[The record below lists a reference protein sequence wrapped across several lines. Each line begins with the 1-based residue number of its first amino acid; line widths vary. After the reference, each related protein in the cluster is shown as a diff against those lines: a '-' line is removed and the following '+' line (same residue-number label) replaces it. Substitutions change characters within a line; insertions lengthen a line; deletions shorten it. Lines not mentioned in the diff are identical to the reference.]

1 MSKSIKIWLII
12 ALILTLLGA
21 SVFAIA
27 MANYDWD
34 FAKLNTDKY
43 VTNTYN
49 PDSEFDR
56 ISINV
61 NTTDIKFALSED
73 GKCSIVCRE
82 SDKVK
87 HSAFAQNGILIIEIE
102 DTRRWY
108 DHIGI
113 FYENPNMTVYLPKT
127 EYASLSVETN
137 TGDVFIPKDFSFK
150 TIDIDGDT
158 SDIKCLAFASNLE
171 IETSTGDVNLDTVT
185 ADRISLSS
193 DTGDIK
199 LKSVVAN
206 NNIEIETDTGDVK
219 FEGSDAKSISVETDT
234 GDVTGTL
241 LTPKVFFTESD
252 TGRISVPKATTGGK
266 CEITT
271 ETGDI
276 KIDITS

>member
-49 PDSEFDR
+49 PGSEFDR

-61 NTTDIKFALSED
+61 NTTDIKFAPSED
-73 GKCSIVCRE
+73 GECSIVGLE
-82 SDKVK
+82 SDEIK
-87 HSAFAQNGILIIEIE
+87 HSILVENGALIIEVSHA
-102 DTRRWY
+102 RKWY
-108 DHIGI
+108 EHIGI
-113 FYENPNMTVYLPKT
+113 FYENPKMTIYLPKT
-127 EYASLSVETN
+127 EYEALTIETD
-137 TGDVFIPKDFSFK
+137 TGDVSVPKDFSFK
-150 TIDIDGDT
+150 AIDIDGDT
-158 SDIKCLAFASNLE
+158 SDIKCLATASNLE

-219 FEGSDAKSISVETDT
+219 FEGSDAKNISVQTDT

>member
-1 MSKSIKIWLII
+1 MRKSIKIWLII

-21 SVFAIA
+21 SVCAIA
-27 MANYDWD
+27 MASYDWD

-61 NTTDIKFALSED
+61 NTTDVKFAPSED
-73 GKCSIVCRE
+73 GECSIVGLE
-82 SDKVK
+82 SDEIK
-87 HSAFAQNGILIIEIE
+87 HSILVENGALIIEVSHA
-102 DTRRWY
+102 RKWY
-108 DHIGI
+108 EHIGI
-113 FYENPNMTVYLPKT
+113 FYENPKMTIYLPKT
-127 EYASLSVETN
+127 EYEALTIETE
-137 TGDVFIPKDFSFK
+137 TGDVSVPKDFNFK

-158 SDIKCLAFASNLE
+158 SDIKCLASASNLE

-185 ADRISLSS
+185 ADRISLST

-199 LKSVVAN
+199 LKSVVADN
-206 NNIEIETDTGDVK
+206 SIEIETDTGDVK
-219 FEGSDAKSISVETDT
+219 FEGSDAKNISVETDT

>member
-49 PDSEFDR
+49 PGSEFDR

-61 NTTDIKFALSED
+61 NTTDIKFAPSED
-73 GKCSIVCRE
+73 GECSIVGLE
-82 SDKVK
+82 SDEIK
-87 HSAFAQNGILIIEIE
+87 HSILVENGALIIEVSHA
-102 DTRRWY
+102 RKWY
-108 DHIGI
+108 EHIGI
-113 FYENPNMTVYLPKT
+113 FYENPKMTIYLPKT
-127 EYASLSVETN
+127 EYEALTIKTD
-137 TGDVFIPKDFSFK
+137 TGDVSVPKDFSFK
-150 TIDIDGDT
+150 TIEIDGDT
-158 SDIKCLAFASNLE
+158 SDIKCLATASNLE

-193 DTGDIK
+193 DTGNIK
-199 LKSVVAN
+199 LKSVVADN
-206 NNIEIETDTGDVK
+206 SIEIETDTGDVK
-219 FEGSDAKSISVETDT
+219 FEGSDAKNISVQTDT